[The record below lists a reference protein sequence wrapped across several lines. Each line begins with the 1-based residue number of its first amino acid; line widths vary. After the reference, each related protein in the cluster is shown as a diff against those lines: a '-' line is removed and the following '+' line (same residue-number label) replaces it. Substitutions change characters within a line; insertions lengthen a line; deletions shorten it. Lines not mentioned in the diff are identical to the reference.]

1 MERIILV
8 IHLMIAA
15 ALVAVV
21 LMQKSEGGAL
31 GIGGG
36 GMSNFMTGR
45 GTASVLTR
53 ATAVLAACFML
64 TSLVL
69 VILPQLG
76 TKRASILPA
85 DVTTQEMPRPRRPR
99 ARPCRRRGPSRLPRR
114 WHRNPQLRPFP
125 AFPWVNRIISGP
137 ATPRTLARG
146 AGPAQYCGPMTRF
159 IFITGGVVSS
169 LGKGISAAALGAL
182 LQARGFK
189 VRLRKLDP
197 YLNVD
202 PGTMSPT
209 QHGEVYVT
217 DDGAETDLDLGHYE
231 RFTGV
236 AQPARATTSPPAA
249 SIRR

>member
-85 DVTTQEMPRPRRPR
+85 DVTTQQMPATPRHPR
-99 ARPCRRRGPSRLPRR
+99 ARPCRRRAPSRPPRR
-114 WHRNPQLRPFP
+114 RRRNPRLRPFP
-125 AFPWVNRIISGP
+125 AFPWVNRIIS
-137 ATPRTLARG
+137 A
-146 AGPAQYCGPMTRF
+146 
-159 IFITGGVVSS
+159 
-169 LGKGISAAALGAL
+169 
-182 LQARGFK
+182 
-189 VRLRKLDP
+189 
-197 YLNVD
+197 
-202 PGTMSPT
+202 
-209 QHGEVYVT
+209 
-217 DDGAETDLDLGHYE
+217 
-231 RFTGV
+231 
-236 AQPARATTSPPAA
+236 PAA
-249 SIRR
+249 PRRLLAVPAARNTVGP